1 MRTRRHL
8 VGSFAPFGHP
18 SNKKTARNIGRTE
31 PSISLGQ
38 SDVLVCHR
46 SQNSSRSSSN
56 SQGNAHMPPF
66 EIHGYRRWLKQPRV
80 RRGSELLK
88 KMLNQMQR
96 HHVLANTA
104 QDIPK
109 ILALWCASH
118 HVKHT
123 SDAITAESTASSL
136 HSISNILKEKIVLD
150 LASASKLNRQRDYIA
165 H

>member
-18 SNKKTARNIGRTE
+18 SNKK
-31 PSISLGQ
+31 
-38 SDVLVCHR
+38 
-46 SQNSSRSSSN
+46 N
-56 SQGNAHMPPF
+56 SQEHRTYGAIDFTGSVRRVSMPQESKLKQIVFKLSRKCAHAPF